1 MDIISILLTNIDGW
15 KLLAIIADIF
25 GILGVT
31 GVLGYL
37 ITYYSWRRNQMSKLG
52 EIADKEKIKL
62 IKSKKYIPTM
72 GQYEPPHDDEN
83 AFISSNRFSLL
94 DKMLKDLGTSDYS
107 SKKRYI
113 IMGGSGMGKSTFL
126 AALFYNYINKRILRK
141 SLFPIYVKSL
151 SNPKVIDQIREIK
164 DDNVYR
170 SILLLDALDEN
181 IHASND
187 IIKFMNELEAETHEF
202 STVIITC
209 RTQFYKDAESEPH
222 VWSIPVSGASKDRV
236 IKYNSIYI
244 SPFTNQEVDT
254 FLNERYGS
262 SVEKYAKARIIANQS
277 TDVMLRPMI
286 LSFMDDL
293 LDLKDIDSIKT
304 VEIYSKIIDKWFE
317 RECEIKNIEK
327 SKLLSFSKK
336 LAVFMYDQWFVSK
349 DLFLTYGQYQN
360 FIRTN
365 GLDVDPYSYKER
377 SLINRTSKGEIKFSH
392 KSFWEFFLAIDTF
405 ERLGKRYTAKGLD
418 MAQKFHNE
426 IYELYNDGVCL
437 DCIDY
442 FDFRFSL
449 DKDFSDSDIK
459 NKLDSIQKVFKVSL
473 NPDTTAKDNPEQ
485 VVHMIYELR
494 EMLIQR
500 LRYQLTLTTSYY
512 APHDLNLNF
521 DGISTKVD
529 CERIFSI
536 LDIIQDFFED
546 TNLNHF
552 KNHSLPTILRINDEI
567 SHLNEVCQDEFRR
580 VNSLTNEKLLYPCL
594 SHNIPETPGY
604 IESIHIGLAF
614 SQNYEIMTL
623 IKQLLDMK
631 PRPLIFLYVEGQ
643 TLNEITDFIILN
655 SIKLFERRIII
666 RTVFNNTKI
675 EYIDNKECIELF
687 TRGGDEKITYRH
699 DNEYKQKVAKIIGIT
714 IQNLI
719 KAKNYK

>member
-1 MDIISILLTNIDGW
+1 M
-15 KLLAIIADIF
+15 
-25 GILGVT
+25 
-31 GVLGYL
+31 
-37 ITYYSWRRNQMSKLG
+37 
-52 EIADKEKIKL
+52 
-62 IKSKKYIPTM
+62 
-72 GQYEPPHDDEN
+72 
-83 AFISSNRFSLL
+83 
-94 DKMLKDLGTSDYS
+94 
-107 SKKRYI
+107 
-113 IMGGSGMGKSTFL
+113 
-126 AALFYNYINKRILRK
+126 
-141 SLFPIYVKSL
+141 
-151 SNPKVIDQIREIK
+151 
-164 DDNVYR
+164 
-170 SILLLDALDEN
+170 
-181 IHASND
+181 
-187 IIKFMNELEAETHEF
+187 
-202 STVIITC
+202 
-209 RTQFYKDAESEPH
+209 
-222 VWSIPVSGASKDRV
+222 WSIPVSGASKDRV
-236 IKYNSIYI
+236 IKYNKIYI
-244 SPFTNQEVDT
+244 SPFTDQEVDT

-262 SVEKYAKARIIANQS
+262 SAANYAKARIIANRS

-426 IYELYNDGVCL
+426 IYELYNDGVYL

-500 LRYQLTLTTSYY
+500 LRYQLTLTAFYY
-512 APHDLNLNF
+512 DPNIVNRHFDDLVAK
-521 DGISTKVD
+521 DY
-529 CERIFSI
+529 CERIIS
-536 LDIIQDFFED
+536 FFED
-546 TNLNHF
+546 PNLDHF
-552 KNHSLPTILRINDEI
+552 KHHSLPTILRIINEI
-567 SHLNEVCQDEFRR
+567 SNY
-580 VNSLTNEKLLYPCL
+580 NSRCELRKDIPITNEKLIYPCL
-594 SHNIPETPGY
+594 SLKNPENSGN

-614 SQNYEIMTL
+614 SQEFEIITR
-623 IKQLLDMK
+623 IKQFININPQPLL
-631 PRPLIFLYVEGQ
+631 FLYVEGQ
-643 TLNEITDFIILN
+643 TLNEISDFILLN
-655 SIKLFERRIII
+655 TLKLYERRIII
-666 RTVFNNTKI
+666 RTVFNNTMI
-675 EYIDNKECIELF
+675 EYIDNIENVEHP
-687 TRGGDEKITYRH
+687 TREGKGKYIYRY
-699 DNEYKQKVAKIIGIT
+699 DDEYKQRMRKKIEIT